1 MLKFLATLGGEKPRH
16 PLTDMHTISQWV
28 DSLPMGDAVATVD
41 QLAAQVREFVARR
54 GLATKES
61 LAVLT
66 TLDERAQPTLEI
78 LRQQYLQNPRMSRA
92 MESRLWNG
100 VYAYYQEILHAYHRL
115 VMEYIGNP
123 SGSKITASVPL
134 LTARLIQYFSLD
146 ARWSYYRYT
155 DTNPKLWKRLH
166 NLYHFAEYEEFDRR
180 ELVLYPDE
188 APTHVT
194 SLYLNT
200 LMLETLNT
208 GSLTPRQMHLVERW
222 LPMLTHGI
230 RIERELAPGRHVFYV
245 NLSENRGARRLRRT
259 EPTEHHRYWDTQG
272 LKDLLD
278 MLRSQLS
285 AGAVPARLGLT
296 EDCRLPACMD
306 LLDHIALQWSPSG
319 VKRVQRVHERKRV
332 IKSIEVVRGLGDIA
346 VNVRADNVRM
356 LRRPQA
362 TARDVSY
369 EEMVDVHLYGFVTTR
384 TQQKLSNGPEEKIE
398 YVMAHERWVMENESD
413 EGYGAHIDD
422 QADDWVRLGKL
433 VGLKPERKAH
443 WNVGVIR
450 RLRRVN
456 PSQQY
461 VGIEVIAERPIA
473 LALRPAKKESRAM
486 TIDGIDPVGAVLPA
500 SGLYLKG
507 GGKDGAD
514 CLIMQSAEY
523 AKHREL
529 WFNFNGHIYQIRLSE
544 VLERGDDWLR
554 IGFTVLAK
562 EAISAEA
569 APSRI

>member
-1 MLKFLATLGGEKPRH
+1 MLKFLATLGGDKPGH
-16 PLTDMHTISQWV
+16 PLTDMHTISQWA
-28 DSLPMGDAVATVD
+28 DSLPMGDAVAKVD
-41 QLAAQVREFVARR
+41 QLSAQVREFTARK
-54 GLATKES
+54 GLTTRES
-61 LAVLT
+61 LAVLS
-66 TLDERAQPTLEI
+66 TLDERAQPTLEV

-100 VYAYYQEILHAYHRL
+100 VHGYYQEILHAYHRL

-123 SGSKITASVPL
+123 NGSKIAASVPL
-134 LTARLIQYFSLD
+134 ITARLIHYFSLD

-155 DTNPKLWKRLH
+155 ETNPKLWKRLH

-180 ELVLYPDE
+180 EMTLYPEE
-188 APTHVT
+188 APTHIA

-208 GSLTPRQMHLVERW
+208 GGLTPRQLHLVERW

-230 RIERELAPGRHVFYV
+230 RIDRELAPGRHVFYV
-245 NLSENRGARRLRRT
+245 NLSENRGARRLRRAG
-259 EPTEHHRYWDTQG
+259 PTEHHRYWDTQG

-278 MLRSQLS
+278 MLRGQLS

-319 VKRVQRVHERKRV
+319 AKRVQRAHERKRV

-346 VNVRADNVRM
+346 HNVRADNACTMRQ
-356 LRRPQA
+356 PQA
-362 TARDVSY
+362 AARDVSY

-384 TQQKLSNGPEEKIE
+384 TQQKLSNDMEEKIE

-450 RLRRVN
+450 RLRRIN

-461 VGIEVIAERPIA
+461 VGIEVIAERPVA
-473 LALRPAKKESRAM
+473 LTLRPAKKESRVL
-486 TIDGIDPVGAVLPA
+486 TIDGIDPVGAMLPVFA
-500 SGLYLKG
+500 LYLKG
-507 GGKDGAD
+507 CAKDGAD
-514 CLIMQSAEY
+514 CLIVQRTEY
-523 AKHREL
+523 AWQREP
-529 WFNFNGHIYQIRLSE
+529 WFNFNGHVYHIKLGE

-554 IGFTVLAK
+554 VGFAVLAK
-562 EAISAEA
+562 EAINTEA